1 MTTYGSSVLRALE
14 RGPMT
19 AREIALDA
27 DITVGI
33 AYRYATFQLRRKP
46 QVMHIYDWE
55 VSESDNLLVPIYKL
69 GPGKSIT
76 AQQYR
81 AKHVCQQLTNV
92 TRVLVALKKKPM
104 TTKALIAATGIKPN
118 TCKAAITTLR
128 SEPRQVRIAYYE
140 PGTEKWPWIPV
151 YALGKVDAKKPQ
163 TMKEAA

>member
-55 VSESDNLLVPIYKL
+55 VSEADGLLVPIYKL

-81 AKHVCQQLTNV
+81 AKHVCQALTNV

-104 TTKALIAATGIKPN
+104 TTKKLIEVTGIKPN
-118 TCKAAITTLR
+118 TCKATITTLR
-128 SEPRQVRIAYYE
+128 GRKEVRIAYYE
-140 PGTEKWPWIPV
+140 PGCDKWPWVPV
-151 YALGKVDAKKPQ
+151 YALGKIDAKKPQ
-163 TMKEAA
+163 LLKEAA